1 MVRQLSA
8 GAVRAQHSRSYIV
21 QSRREEKAPG
31 LELTLALRL
40 GGRRLQRLEDSDNLP
55 TMKLHVK
62 AGHEVPG
69 GRVKGSNQ
77 RCGCRIGVRRSE
89 TLLAAFAT
97 SAQDISSKAQ
107 ALRSAEV
114 SGFTAAVLAART
126 GTSPRPNASM
136 VSAMN
141 VLTM

>member
-8 GAVRAQHSRSYIV
+8 GAVRAQYSRSYIV

-62 AGHEVPG
+62 AGHEVPRQPRQG
-69 GRVKGSNQ
+69 AQTKGAGVELVYAGR
-77 RCGCRIGVRRSE
+77 RRS
-89 TLLAAFAT
+89 
-97 SAQDISSKAQ
+97 
-107 ALRSAEV
+107 
-114 SGFTAAVLAART
+114 
-126 GTSPRPNASM
+126 
-136 VSAMN
+136 
-141 VLTM
+141 

>member
-62 AGHEVPG
+62 AGHEGPG
-69 GRVKGSNQ
+69 SRVKGPKPRVRVSNWCTQ
-77 RCGCRIGVRRSE
+77 VGDAPSRLRN
-89 TLLAAFAT
+89 
-97 SAQDISSKAQ
+97 IS
-107 ALRSAEV
+107 
-114 SGFTAAVLAART
+114 T
-126 GTSPRPNASM
+126 GYFQ
-136 VSAMN
+136 
-141 VLTM
+141 